1 MEEEYVPEFAAYERV
16 GLPGDALIGIT
27 YNQFTKTDKLD
38 MFIINVDKIGR
49 EINSIKQSILSYS
62 DIEYLVDKARIIP
75 KIEFKNPTAYILSYI
90 ITRSGQNRPTL
101 SKVDEV
107 YRTVLQKIST
117 KDDVEKKDLIRY
129 SRYWN
134 KTIIQL

>member
-49 EINSIKQSILSYS
+49 EINSMNQSVLSYS
-62 DIEYLVDKARIIP
+62 DIEYLVDKARSIP

-90 ITRSGQNRPTL
+90 ITGSGQTQPTL
-101 SKVDEV
+101 SKVNDV

-134 KTIIQL
+134 KTIITV